1 MWSMYV
7 GRPWGISIRDISVS
21 RPVKELDDI
30 RRKIWKPYPPIH
42 FPTQL
47 PNGGLLDPLE
57 SCTDA
62 NITLC
67 EFMRRINR
75 TLWVD
80 LAIRSRQL

>member
-1 MWSMYV
+1 MYV

-21 RPVKELDDI
+21 RPMKELDDI
-30 RRKIWKPYPPIH
+30 RRKIWKPYPPTS
-42 FPTQL
+42 FPTQH
-47 PNGGLLDPLE
+47 PDGGILDPLE

-75 TLWVD
+75 TLWV
-80 LAIRSRQL
+80 

>member
-1 MWSMYV
+1 MYV

-21 RPVKELDDI
+21 RPLKELDDI
-30 RRKIWKPYPPIH
+30 RRKIWKPYPL
-42 FPTQL
+42 TNSNDRL
-47 PNGGLLDPLE
+47 TNTGLLDPLE

-75 TLWVD
+75 TL
-80 LAIRSRQL
+80 